1 MGLFKQSTVDQ
12 VNAIAAKSKELVP
25 QTKPVST
32 KSITDQLTA
41 ISKQVT
47 EYFSD
52 SPAQLITTHEQLH
65 DYITS
70 CIETGYASI
79 DTETTGLDRIHDT
92 IVGWSLYT
100 PGQVEIYIPCKHRK
114 PIFETPYPN
123 QFTYE
128 ECGQELQRLVD
139 AKVRCIFANADFDI
153 AMIYKDFKVDLSLV
167 CFYDVILAWRCLK
180 ENERD
185 NSLKGLYAKYPMRG
199 KVDPKKFSDFFPV
212 ELFPHCDPKVATL
225 YAANDAVITFR
236 LYEWQ
241 LPYIT
246 KGSEKCTK
254 HHLEKIAD
262 LIWNIEFPM
271 IRVCAMLHRRGVYLD
286 ETIIAPLHVR
296 YQQKLDSVRAELA
309 AAVQTL
315 IDEKDTAVNRRR
327 PFRTGTEFNS
337 NSNVH
342 VLYVLKNLLGLDVTS
357 TGKEV
362 LNDVDHPVAKI
373 ILDERK
379 MVKLLGTYIDKMPN
393 VAASDSRVHCSY
405 KSIGAATGRM
415 CIAKGTQITLLNGT
429 KNIEDIVAGDLVY
442 CYDAEG
448 CLQLK
453 RVKNVWLTGKDR
465 QCVDIMW
472 QSSGKGDIGHLICT
486 PEHLILKKDGS
497 WARAD
502 SLQRYDKLAHLR
514 RVPDASTHRPHLYGW
529 NGIATREQDVVK
541 YSIFGCTD
549 SSSYV
554 VHHIDEDP
562 NNNAISN
569 LQLLPT
575 AQHSRQ
581 HSLARADKGL
591 ISYDHLHTPESVA
604 KATAAA
610 HASYV
615 DKTVAE
621 RDHLLQMIADCNG
634 RLSQVKGDFDSFKH
648 RCEVAGIDVEA
659 ECRKYN
665 PTYHKKRISEDEFT
679 EVYVRYNGLAVRITE
694 YFNISYD
701 KFYRYCSDYNISR
714 NHMVQSV
721 TDAGLHDVYDI
732 EVEDCHNFIASEICV
747 HNSSESPNLQNI
759 PSKLHDIRH
768 MFRATPELTESMDIT
783 DNTIEISE
791 IDRIEV
797 KNKGLIY
804 VKDIELGDIV
814 TLHNGSASNDFK
826 IQQQEFNESA
836 LSYKLTFSEVQE

>member
-25 QTKPVST
+25 QTKPVS

-65 DYITS
+65 DYITA

-114 PIFETPYPN
+114 PIFETPYSN

-153 AMIYKDFKVDLSLV
+153 AMIYKDLKVDLSLV

-309 AAVQTL
+309 AAVQNL
-315 IDEKDTAVNRRR
+315 IDEKDAAVNRRR

-393 VAASDSRVHCSY
+393 VTASDSRIHCSF
-405 KSIGAATGRM
+405 KSVGAATGRM
-415 CIAKGTQITLLNGT
+415 A
-429 KNIEDIVAGDLVY
+429 
-442 CYDAEG
+442 
-448 CLQLK
+448 
-453 RVKNVWLTGKDR
+453 
-465 QCVDIMW
+465 
-472 QSSGKGDIGHLICT
+472 
-486 PEHLILKKDGS
+486 
-497 WARAD
+497 
-502 SLQRYDKLAHLR
+502 
-514 RVPDASTHRPHLYGW
+514 
-529 NGIATREQDVVK
+529 
-541 YSIFGCTD
+541 
-549 SSSYV
+549 
-554 VHHIDEDP
+554 
-562 NNNAISN
+562 
-569 LQLLPT
+569 
-575 AQHSRQ
+575 
-581 HSLARADKGL
+581 
-591 ISYDHLHTPESVA
+591 
-604 KATAAA
+604 
-610 HASYV
+610 
-615 DKTVAE
+615 
-621 RDHLLQMIADCNG
+621 
-634 RLSQVKGDFDSFKH
+634 
-648 RCEVAGIDVEA
+648 
-659 ECRKYN
+659 
-665 PTYHKKRISEDEFT
+665 
-679 EVYVRYNGLAVRITE
+679 
-694 YFNISYD
+694 
-701 KFYRYCSDYNISR
+701 
-714 NHMVQSV
+714 
-721 TDAGLHDVYDI
+721 
-732 EVEDCHNFIASEICV
+732 
-747 HNSSESPNLQNI
+747 SESPNMQNI

-814 TLHNGSASNDFK
+814 TLHDRSASQDFK
-826 IQQQEFNESA
+826 IQQKEFNESA
-836 LSYKLTFSEVQE
+836 LSYRLIFSEV